1 MSVFTPV
8 PFAFLQSTVAGGR
21 TDIPPFNPV
30 AYYDGSNTTVGNAT
44 NYIPDVVSLG
54 ASNNFVTESG
64 QGYTVTY
71 TSPSYWSFEQP
82 DRTFLSGSVT
92 SSFLNSMG
100 NREHTIVMR
109 VYTTRT
115 VEDDMIGN
123 FTDGGIMS
131 MFFGDKYRAHV
142 VNTGSFFVVDT
153 ADFVTENAEIF
164 VGQRFQNVGGG
175 NGRLDVFIANNI
187 TDPMTK
193 TTGTAAAATFGGN
206 GSSLLQLGA
215 GGRSPSYDGRIYKV
229 AIYDT
234 ALTDA
239 QIEDVR
245 EFMD

>member
-1 MSVFTPV
+1 MFT
-8 PFAFLQSTVAGGR
+8 PFAFVKTTTTGGGGR
-21 TDIPPFNPV
+21 TDLPPYNPV

-54 ASNNFVTESG
+54 TLNNFYTASG
-64 QGYTVTY
+64 QGYTVNY

-115 VEDDMIGN
+115 VEDDLIGN

-131 MFFGDKYRAHV
+131 MFYGDKYRAHV
-142 VNTGSFFVVDT
+142 VNVDQLFVLDT

-164 VGQRFQNVGGG
+164 VGQRFKNTGGG
-175 NGRLDVFIANNI
+175 QGQLNVFIANNI

-193 TTGTAAAATFGGN
+193 TTQASSTATFGGT
-206 GSSLLQLGA
+206 GSSILNLGA

-245 EFMD
+245 AFMD